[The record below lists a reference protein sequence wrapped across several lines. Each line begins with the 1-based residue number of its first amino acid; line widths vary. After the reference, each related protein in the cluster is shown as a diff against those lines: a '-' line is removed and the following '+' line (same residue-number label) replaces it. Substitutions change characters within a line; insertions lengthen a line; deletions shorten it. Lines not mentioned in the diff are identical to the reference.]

1 MDDIRHYLQTGELPD
16 DRNKARRLRVKV
28 ARYVISQG
36 QLFRRC
42 YSLPLAKCIREED
55 SKIILEQIH
64 SGDCGTHAAGRNL
77 ALQILR
83 QGYYW
88 PSLQKDA
95 KEFSQRCPQCQIFS
109 KIPRQPAAQLHPITS
124 PWPFSIWGLDFLG
137 PFPKSGKNL
146 RHVLLATDYF
156 SKWVEAKAM
165 AQPTGT
171 GVKNFIW
178 TQLVC
183 RFGVPLSLICDNGT
197 AFTSR
202 AVRNLCSENG
212 INLSFASVR
221 HSQSNGQ
228 AEASS
233 KNFLNTM
240 RKRIDKIGSSWA
252 AELPAAIWGL
262 NCTLT
267 AAMGQTHFSL
277 VFGGEALIPLEL
289 EVYSPRVENASTFD
303 PPALLNW
310 QKQNESARRFEL
322 DLLEEDRELAA
333 FRQAEHKR
341 RIEKYYNKHVHG
353 RPFQQGDMVLKLKNN
368 VGRDM
373 TPGKLSSNWEGPFVI
388 HKVLG
393 PNTYKL
399 SRHDGTLLPRTWS
412 GNDIRKFYS

>member
-1 MDDIRHYLQTGELPD
+1 M
-16 DRNKARRLRVKV
+16 
-28 ARYVISQG
+28 
-36 QLFRRC
+36 
-42 YSLPLAKCIREED
+42 
-55 SKIILEQIH
+55 
-64 SGDCGTHAAGRNL
+64 
-77 ALQILR
+77 
-83 QGYYW
+83 
-88 PSLQKDA
+88 
-95 KEFSQRCPQCQIFS
+95 
-109 KIPRQPAAQLHPITS
+109 
-124 PWPFSIWGLDFLG
+124 WGLDFLG

-183 RFGVPLSLICDNGT
+183 RFGLPLSLICDNGT

-202 AVRNLCSENG
+202 AVRNLCSENS

-221 HSQSNGQ
+221 HPQSNGQ
-228 AEASS
+228 AEASN
-233 KNFLNTM
+233 KNFLNTL
-240 RKRIDKIGSSWA
+240 RKRIDKFGSSWT

-262 NCTLT
+262 NCTPT
-267 AAMGQTHFSL
+267 AATGQMPFSL
-277 VFGGEALIPLEL
+277 VFGGEALIPVEL

-303 PPALLNW
+303 PPALLDW
-310 QKQNESARRFEL
+310 QKQNENARRFEL
-322 DLLEEDRELAA
+322 DLLEEDRELTA

-341 RIEKYYNKHVHG
+341 RIENYYNKYVHR
-353 RPFQQGDMVLKLKNN
+353 RPFQQGDLVLKLKNN
-368 VGRDM
+368 AGRDM
-373 TPGKLSSNWEGPFVI
+373 TSGKLSSNWEGPFVI
-388 HKVLG
+388 HKILG